1 MEQEVVK
8 VLQKALKEE
17 GIEIEENDIS
27 NLIEIPPSY
36 EMGDY
41 AFPCFSFSKVLKV
54 NPHSIAMSIREKI
67 GTAKKPFDDIQVQG
81 AYINFFLDKKILS
94 INLMKEI
101 LMKKEKYGVA
111 EKTGTK
117 TMIEFISPNTNKP
130 LHIGH
135 LRNMSIG
142 QSVANILEFNGEN
155 VIRANLNNDR
165 GIHIC
170 KSMAAYQK
178 FGKEKN
184 PEKEKSDHFVGKYYA
199 MFGAKS
205 KTDEKLEI
213 LSHRM
218 LQKWEEGDKETI
230 ALWKKM
236 NEWAFE
242 GWKKSYKK
250 FGVKFDKEYYE
261 SEIYTKGKE
270 IILKGLK
277 DGIFE
282 KKKDGAVFINLEKEK
297 LGEKILLRSD
307 GTSVYMTQDIYLA
320 QFKFKEFNLNNSIYV
335 TGNEQDYHFQVLFEI
350 LRRLGFENKGLKHLS
365 YGMIT
370 LPTGKIKSREGTE
383 GISADEVLEKVQKI
397 VKKELESR
405 GKISKKDL
413 EDRSLKISLASIR
426 YSMLKTDIGKGMIF
440 DPKEAINFEGNTGS
454 YLLYSYARASSI
466 LKKIKNNSVT
476 NFESGDLE
484 EQEIK
489 LIKKLF
495 DFSGIVKKSYLVLN
509 PSLIANYS
517 YQLAQTFNEFYHACP
532 VIGSKKEGFR
542 IALVE
547 SFKHVLKNSLNL
559 LGIETLEKM

>member
-1 MEQEVVK
+1 
-8 VLQKALKEE
+8 
-17 GIEIEENDIS
+17 
-27 NLIEIPPSY
+27 
-36 EMGDY
+36 
-41 AFPCFSFSKVLKV
+41 
-54 NPHSIAMSIREKI
+54 
-67 GTAKKPFDDIQVQG
+67 
-81 AYINFFLDKKILS
+81 
-94 INLMKEI
+94 
-101 LMKKEKYGVA
+101 
-111 EKTGTK
+111 
-117 TMIEFISPNTNKP
+117 
-130 LHIGH
+130 
-135 LRNMSIG
+135 
-142 QSVANILEFNGEN
+142 
-155 VIRANLNNDR
+155 
-165 GIHIC
+165 
-170 KSMAAYQK
+170 
-178 FGKEKN
+178 
-184 PEKEKSDHFVGKYYA
+184 
-199 MFGAKS
+199 
-205 KTDEKLEI
+205 
-213 LSHRM
+213 M